1 MNSLFLV
8 SSFLI
13 IFTFFSLTL
22 FKDSKIFSKEK
33 NSICSFIINKQT
45 LQNKWENYKYINFK
59 PKNKASPPQIPKPE
73 NPLPK
78 TKTTTP
84 AIPLRLKP
92 SLPSVAK
99 WNLSPL
105 ISTKNPAPYLQKATI
120 LLLEELYGHTSFW
133 KEALTQTPDL
143 GERLLASLLEKN
155 AEKEKPESLADL
167 FPEDTSLQPL
177 FYKMLKGSTVY
188 NSNEKTGYPPLEDF
202 FCLEP
207 KNTKTLYF
215 CYASYPAL
223 KAFFGSA
230 IAEEIFSLE
239 KEKKKSR
246 KNTLPSLTKQELAE
260 LNAVKGLP
268 ISIQDLSLYFDFS
281 RNKKQLDKLS
291 QKGKEQV
298 SLKIPLPSNKEIK
311 Q

>member
-8 SSFLI
+8 SSFLM

-22 FKDSKIFSKEK
+22 FKDSRIFSKEK
-33 NSICSFIINKQT
+33 NSICSFIANKQH
-45 LQNKWENYKYINFK
+45 LQNKWEAYKYLNFK
-59 PKNKASPPQIPKPE
+59 PKNKASPTPKPE
-73 NPLPK
+73 TPPPK
-78 TKTTTP
+78 NKTTT
-84 AIPLRLKP
+84 AYISLRLK
-92 SLPSVAK
+92 SILPSVSK

-105 ISTKNPAPYLQKATI
+105 ISIKNPPPYLQKATI

-133 KEALTQTPDL
+133 KEALIQTPNL
-143 GERLLASLLEKN
+143 GERLLSSLLEKN
-155 AEKEKPESLADL
+155 AEKEKPESLSDL
-167 FPEDTSLQPL
+167 FPEDPSLQPL

-215 CYASYPAL
+215 SYASYPAL
-223 KAFFGSA
+223 KAFFGNA

-239 KEKKKSR
+239 KEKKETR
-246 KNTLPSLTKQELAE
+246 RTTLPSLTKQELAE
-260 LNAVKGLP
+260 LNAIKGLP
-268 ISIQDLSLYFDFS
+268 ISLQDLSLYFDFS

-291 QKGKEQV
+291 QTGKEQV